1 MIRIVYITALLCY
14 QLSASNRTEYNVSF
28 EYWLNEDLKIF
39 SVNNVIVLEVEDD
52 AVSVTSN
59 NWFGETLLSKAIEY
73 ENQLLLENN
82 IINKTLLERT
92 VYEEDSWIEGYSL
105 LNDKKIKVRYLFS
118 AEEDGSRLYRM
129 DIKELNKDDDDNK
142 INNVILDSDVIM
154 IWTNFDKEIKKIS
167 FRYNGSNYVI
177 KLNEE

>member
-1 MIRIVYITALLCY
+1 LIRIVYITVLLCC
-14 QLSASNRTEYNVSF
+14 QLFASNKSEYNVSF
-28 EYWLNEDLKIF
+28 EYWLNEDLKVF
-39 SVNNVIVLEVEDD
+39 SVNNVIVLEIEDD
-52 AVSVTSN
+52 TISVTSN
-59 NWFGETLLSKAIEY
+59 NWFGEILLNEAIEY
-73 ENQLLLENN
+73 EDQLILENN
-82 IINKTLLERT
+82 IFNKTLLEKT
-92 VYEEDSWIEGYSL
+92 IYEEDSWIEGYTL
-105 LNDKKIKVRYLFS
+105 LNNKKIKVRHLFS
-118 AEEDGSRLYRM
+118 IEEDGLRLYRM